1 MPTPRSPRAMA
12 LSIVP
17 SLISTDPDCASRR
30 KTSPVATPS
39 ERSASSA
46 VSTVASFVSRSLI
59 SAQSL
64 PSAETRSRLAVSL
77 LADQPLVARSF
88 QLNLCLRQRH
98 AQDWWSRSSRINR
111 SSLAHFSSI
120 SAFGRDTLK
129 TGGLA
134 PRGSTARRSLISA
147 QSLPS
152 AETRSRLVVSLLAD
166 QPLVARSSQ
175 LNLCLR
181 QRHAQDWWSRSS
193 RINRSSL
200 AHLSSISAFGR
211 DTLKTGGLAPRRQG

>member
-12 LSIVP
+12 LSIAP

-77 LADQPLVARSF
+77 LAGRGRGPWARSDPLVARTSF
-88 QLNLCLRQRH
+88 QFP
-98 AQDWWSRSSRINR
+98 
-111 SSLAHFSSI
+111 AHH
-120 SAFGRDTLK
+120 D
-129 TGGLA
+129 
-134 PRGSTARRSLISA
+134 RGDADRWLGVGDRRSLPVLAACPGGVTEIA
-147 QSLPS
+147 PDHVDLAHELRALADERRS
-152 AETRSRLVVSLLAD
+152 AEWLSELTVAD
-166 QPLVARSSQ
+166 AVA
-175 LNLCLR
+175 LCYL
-181 QRHAQDWWSRSS
+181 
-193 RINRSSL
+193 
-200 AHLSSISAFGR
+200 
-211 DTLKTGGLAPRRQG
+211 